1 MENTNK
7 FSYIGY
13 QEMIADITTALEKTG
28 EVMDNLELDER
39 SKQAKDA
46 AARLKSHIF
55 SVGIMGEFK
64 RGKSTV
70 INALLGEEVAPADVV
85 PASATLNRITYGL
98 KPKATIVYKDGK
110 CEEVPV
116 NKIADYVTKITEESA
131 ATAKSVEQAVV
142 EYPCQFCKNNVE
154 IIDTPG
160 LNDDER
166 MNEITESVIPKLDAV
181 VMVLSA
187 GSPFSLSEAEFVRN
201 KLMTSDVTRMVVLVN
216 RMDTI
221 YSDKDK
227 ERILQEIKRKITAE
241 VLDRTAAIH
250 GEDSKLYE
258 ETKNKLAGIQVYP
271 LSAIQALVGRIEN
284 KPELVEQSGILVFEE
299 RLRKLLTEER
309 GALEITRVANV
320 ISTLLTEGANALELR
335 INTLEMN
342 EEKFLENKKESEE
355 EIKNLRKSKVEEK
368 DRIRQKGVEIKRQ
381 AANIVDEK
389 YDDLSSRLNEYLDNY
404 PIDINALKS
413 DNDKAEFQNNV
424 KEDLEREVKRALSE
438 YTEQI
443 NVFLQEQMGDECLRI
458 QEYMGDFAGQLVSI
472 NEKLK
477 NNEMAKT
484 IGVIGVDA
492 LSNLVAATCTG
503 ILSAGGLGLMGLG
516 GLVEGYRKN
525 GAKGAATGLAGG
537 LAAGTATAVGLIFA
551 LGTVPFLPFAI
562 ITGIAGTL
570 GGKLLTS
577 VVWKKDIEQ
586 KKINEV
592 RNELK
597 KIVTQIMTNLKE
609 QKLLETWANE
619 QIKEQIDCL
628 IAHVEEET
636 EAMISGTEA
645 TLQAIAADIS
655 ANSKYKEQKLEQYKQ
670 LENKLK
676 NVNEILTPILNKVM
690 DVVKQTA

>member
-1 MENTNK
+1 MDNNS

-13 QEMIADITTALEKTG
+13 QEMIADITTALEMTG

-39 SKQAKDA
+39 SKQARDA
-46 AARLKSHIF
+46 AARLKSHVF

-131 ATAKSVEQAVV
+131 ETAKSVEQAVV
-142 EYPCQFCKNNVE
+142 EYPCRFCKNNVE

-201 KLMTSDVTRMVVLVN
+201 KLMTSDVTRMIVLVN

-250 GEDSKLYE
+250 GKDSKLYE

-271 LSAIQALVGRIEN
+271 LSAIQALIGRTED

-309 GALEITRVANV
+309 GVLEITRAANV
-320 ISTLLTEGANALELR
+320 IGTLLTEGASALEVR
-335 INTLEMN
+335 INTLEMD
-342 EEKFLENKKESEE
+342 EEKFLESKKESEE
-355 EIKNLRKSKVEEK
+355 EIKKLRESKVEEK
-368 DRIRQKGVEIKRQ
+368 NRIRQKGNEIKRQ
-381 AANIVDEK
+381 AANMVDEK
-389 YDDLSSRLNEYLDNY
+389 YDDLSSRLNKYIDNY
-404 PIDINALKS
+404 PIDINVLKS

-424 KEDLEREVKRALSE
+424 KNDLEKEVKNALSE
-438 YTEQI
+438 YAEQI
-443 NVFLQEQMGDECLRI
+443 NVFLEEQMGDECLRI

-472 NEKLK
+472 NDKLK

-484 IGVIGVDA
+484 IGTIGVDA
-492 LSNLVAATCTG
+492 ISNLVAATCTG

-537 LAAGTATAVGLIFA
+537 FAAGTATAAALCFA
-551 LGTVPFLPFAI
+551 LGSVPFLPFAI

-570 GGKLLTS
+570 GGRLLTS
-577 VVWKKDIEQ
+577 VVWREDIEK
-586 KKINEV
+586 KKIDEF
-592 RNELK
+592 RSELK
-597 KIVTQIMTNLKE
+597 KTVAQIMTNIKE

-645 TLQAIAADIS
+645 TLRAIAADIS

-670 LENKLK
+670 LENKIIG
-676 NVNEILTPILNKVM
+676 VNEILTPILDKVM
-690 DVVKQTA
+690 DAVKETA